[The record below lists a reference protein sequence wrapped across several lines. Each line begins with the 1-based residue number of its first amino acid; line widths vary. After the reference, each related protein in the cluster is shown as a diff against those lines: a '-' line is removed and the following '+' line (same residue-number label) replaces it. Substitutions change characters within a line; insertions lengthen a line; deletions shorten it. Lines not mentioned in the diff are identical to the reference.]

1 MKYNLK
7 NNLLIWSIILATT
20 LLFMIFFIDIRLA
33 TFIQNNI
40 DNTSLLYKIFSIITL
55 FGSFKYIVLINIIIF
70 SYLLFMFK
78 THKND
83 KNYKGR
89 FYIMIYGICGEI
101 LSVIATQLLKFI
113 FGRSRPFNFFAL
125 NDGNMF
131 TFFNFQYEYV
141 SFPSGHSS
149 GIWALIACLLFVF
162 KDNKY
167 SKILIL
173 FGLLISISRII
184 LNVHYLS
191 DVFFGA
197 TLSTF
202 ITWYTV
208 IYLNKVNSRLKV
220 FDY

>member
-40 DNTSLLYKIFSIITL
+40 DSTSLLYKIFSIITL
-55 FGSFKYIVLINIIIF
+55 FGSFKYIVLINIVIF

-141 SFPSGHSS
+141 SFPSLFLHHSKQ
-149 GIWALIACLLFVF
+149 ALASFEAGSNDLNDSILLFFRHLVIRRQTDTTSEDISTNINNRSF
-162 KDNKY
+162 D
-167 SKILIL
+167 
-173 FGLLISISRII
+173 ISIRPTS
-184 LNVHYLS
+184 
-191 DVFFGA
+191 
-197 TLSTF
+197 
-202 ITWYTV
+202 
-208 IYLNKVNSRLKV
+208 
-220 FDY
+220 

>member
-7 NNLLIWSIILATT
+7 NNLLILSIILATT

-40 DNTSLLYKIFSIITL
+40 DSTSLLYKIFSIITL
-55 FGSFKYIVLINIIIF
+55 FGSFKYIVLINIVIF

-78 THKND
+78 KHKND

-89 FYIMIYGICGEI
+89 FYMMIYGICGEI
-101 LSVIATQLLKFI
+101 ISAIATQLLKFI

-131 TFFNFQYEYV
+131 TFFNFQHEYV

-149 GIWALIACLLFVF
+149 GIWALITCLLFVF
-162 KDNKY
+162 KDKKY

-197 TLSTF
+197 ILSTF
-202 ITWYTV
+202 ITWYTS